1 MQSAMAISHASASRM
16 KKVPVILLTAGVAT
30 HYAWHWGGYPED
42 YRPFIY
48 RQFVP
53 VAARAISFI
62 SGLAPD
68 HAVVVTIILCA
79 LGFVFASY
87 YLFSAFYPMDPRAN
101 WFVLVMVLTLFVL
114 ASYPKH
120 TYDIPTGMFFAL
132 ALALLQRRHLH
143 LYAGIFPLICLNRET
158 AFLLPILFGVYFYR
172 KLDRRSY
179 WFYMI
184 YQGMVYLTIRVVLAW
199 AFADTPGH
207 PFAFRLVENLERYAS
222 GPFTTQIFLLF
233 LVALTFIL
241 VTKWRRAP
249 VLMRTGFL
257 VFTPLLVVLYFCFGW
272 SFEVRVFIE
281 LIPIIGIISASG

>member
-1 MQSAMAISHASASRM
+1 
-16 KKVPVILLTAGVAT
+16 VVLLTAGLAT
-30 HYAWHWGGYPED
+30 HYAWHWGGYSED

-53 VAARAISFI
+53 LAAQAISFI

-68 HAVVVTIILCA
+68 SAVVVTIILCS

-87 YLFSAFYPMDPRAN
+87 YLFGSFFPEDPRAN

-120 TYDIPTGMFFAL
+120 TYDIPTGMFFTL
-132 ALALLQRRHLH
+132 ALALIQRRHLQLH
-143 LYAGIFPLICLNRET
+143 AWLFPFICLNRET
-158 AFLLPILFGVYFYR
+158 AILLTLLFALYFYR
-172 KLDRRSY
+172 RLDRRLY
-179 WFYMI
+179 WFHLI
-184 YQGMVYLTIRVVLAW
+184 YQALVYLSIRIALMI

-207 PFAFRLVENLERYAS
+207 PLVFRLLENLERYTR
-222 GPFTTQIFLLF
+222 GPFATQIFLLF

-241 VTKWRRAP
+241 ATKWQRAP
-249 VLMRTGFL
+249 ALMQTSFL
-257 VFTPLLVVLYFCFGW
+257 VFTPLLVALYFCFGW

-281 LIPIIGIISASG
+281 LLPVVGVIGSS